1 MKKIITKLL
10 FLCFV
15 CVLLVSCGK
24 VYNVGD
30 IGPAGGYIFYDCDAD
45 NNVEYADLESGE
57 IKKNKDGLTS
67 AECGWRYLE
76 AAPTD
81 LDGSTVETTYRFGY
95 YRTSSSGS
103 NLTIGTGTAIG
114 IGKANT
120 EALVKAMGE
129 TTYTSD
135 YGTTEGRYAAKA
147 CADYSITVD
156 GVVYDDWFLPSK
168 DELDLMYCNLKEKDL
183 GSFANF
189 DYWSSSED
197 SNSDAWR
204 QDFDNGS
211 QDYSD
216 RISTNYVR
224 PVRAFK

>member
-45 NNVEYADLESGE
+45 NKSG
-57 IKKNKDGLTS
+57 NYDGLIST
-67 AECGWRYLE
+67 ECGWRYLE

-114 IGKANT
+114 TGKANT

-197 SNSDAWR
+197 SNDSAWG
-204 QDFDNGS
+204 QYFDDGS
-211 QDYSD
+211 QGSYD
-216 RISTNYVR
+216 RFSSNYVR